1 MRHECG
7 PYLSTRPP
15 FLLPAELPYDDLLRS
30 PERFTG
36 RPGRTSGCTFG
47 SVEGRETPRGH
58 VLQWR
63 ILFAVECLLA
73 TLSRGCYLAPG
84 AGHLIISH
92 LLTEVEPSHGWSTAS
107 A

>member
-15 FLLPAELPYDDLLRS
+15 FLLPTELPYDDLLRS

-47 SVEGRETPRGH
+47 SVEGR
-58 VLQWR
+58 
-63 ILFAVECLLA
+63 
-73 TLSRGCYLAPG
+73 
-84 AGHLIISH
+84 
-92 LLTEVEPSHGWSTAS
+92 
-107 A
+107 

>member
-15 FLLPAELPYDDLLRS
+15 FLLPTELPYDDLLRS

-47 SVEGRETPRGH
+47 SVDMWLHGVRAAAE
-58 VLQWR
+58 
-63 ILFAVECLLA
+63 
-73 TLSRGCYLAPG
+73 PG
-84 AGHLIISH
+84 F
-92 LLTEVEPSHGWSTAS
+92 
-107 A
+107 